1 MSLMLRLLMRPTT
14 LVATYFS
21 LEERFKDAGATTT
34 LFEVAHGMSPWSLTK
49 NDALYNKTLND
60 GCAADSNL
68 AMDTL
73 LKDPEVQVYSAG
85 SVRSLTSAVAT
96 APLRR
101 PLLGPFRTSS
111 AAC

>member
-21 LEERFKDAGATTT
+21 LEEWFKDAGATTT

-73 LKDPEVQVYSAG
+73 LKDPEVQV
-85 SVRSLTSAVAT
+85 
-96 APLRR
+96 
-101 PLLGPFRTSS
+101 
-111 AAC
+111 